1 MPNIKSAK
9 KRVIRTKREA
19 EENNVVYASMKTAI
33 KKVEKAATKEEAT
46 LKLAD
51 AVKRIDKAHQKGVL
65 KANTRDRYKKRL
77 NSVVNN
83 K

>member
-65 KANTRDRYKKRL
+65 KANTRDRYKTRL

>member
-46 LKLAD
+46 LKLDD

>member
-9 KRVIRTKREA
+9 KRVLRTKKET
-19 EENNVVYASMKTAI
+19 EENNLVYATMKTAI

-46 LKLAD
+46 EKLNE
-51 AVKRIDKAHQKGVL
+51 AVKRIDKAHAKGVL

-77 NSVVNN
+77 SSIVNN

>member
-46 LKLAD
+46 LKLAE

>member
-1 MPNIKSAK
+1 MPNIKS
-9 KRVIRTKREA
+9 EA

-33 KKVEKAATKEEAT
+33 KKVEKAATKDEAT
-46 LKLAD
+46 LKLAE

>member
-1 MPNIKSAK
+1 
-9 KRVIRTKREA
+9 
-19 EENNVVYASMKTAI
+19 MKTAI

>member
-19 EENNVVYASMKTAI
+19 EENNVGYASMKTAI